1 MLYFDHN
8 ATHPLSP
15 VAREAW
21 LRATRDFIGNPSSP
35 HRLGAR
41 ADAALNE
48 AREKLAGWLG
58 CAAADI
64 VWTSGATEANNA
76 ALFHA
81 SRVADGEAWISAI
94 EHPCVLAS
102 AARHFEGRTWRIP
115 VTPLGVVNREALA
128 ERLRQKRPGLVTVMA
143 ANNETGVLQPWGE
156 LLALCR
162 EHGVPYFC
170 DAAQW
175 IGKLP
180 AAGLGAAD
188 FVSGCAHK
196 FGGPQGVGFLKVP
209 PKFRP
214 LLVGGPQEE
223 GRRAGTENVAG
234 VLAMVAALEECEAR
248 LAAGAEEG
256 LVKVRTS
263 FESRLLERLP
273 GVRIVG
279 ADDASRALG
288 PSALEDSSSFS
299 SATAGASGPIP
310 EGLESTT
317 QPQSTPGFSRTGTRT
332 KDEDDSSRSLRG
344 SPPRLWNTVSA
355 IMPEVSDCRQRW
367 VVKLDKLGCAVS
379 TGSACASGKEEIS
392 HVLDA
397 MDVMKENASRAL
409 RFSSGWETVGEDWD
423 RLLDGIERAHA
434 ELAG

>member
-8 ATHPLSP
+8 ATHPLSE

-58 CAAADI
+58 CAAAEI

-81 SRVADGEAWISAI
+81 SREGDGEAWISAI
-94 EHPCVLAS
+94 EHPCVLA
-102 AARHFEGRTWRIP
+102 AAERHFEGRQWRMP
-115 VTPLGVVNREALA
+115 VTPLGVLNLEALA
-128 ERLRQKRPGLVTVMA
+128 ERLKHKRPGLMAVMA
-143 ANNETGVLQPWGE
+143 ANNETGVLQPWRE
-156 LLALCR
+156 VLALCR

-188 FVSGCAHK
+188 LVSGCAHK

-209 PKFRP
+209 AKFQP

-234 VLAMVAALEECEAR
+234 VLAMIAALEECEQRLRAGAAEELTGVRARFEAR
-248 LAAGAEEG
+248 L
-256 LVKVRTS
+256 V
-263 FESRLLERLP
+263 ERLP
-273 GVRIVG
+273 AVRIVG
-279 ADDASRALG
+279 VSDASRTLPTAG
-288 PSALEDSSSFS
+288 IVDSSSS
-299 SATAGASGPIP
+299 S
-310 EGLESTT
+310 
-317 QPQSTPGFSRTGTRT
+317 FFH
-332 KDEDDSSRSLRG
+332 
-344 SPPRLWNTVSA
+344 SPRANTPRLWNTVSA
-355 IMPEVSDCRQRW
+355 IMPEVPDCRQRW
-367 VVKLDKLGCAVS
+367 VVKLDKLGFAVS
-379 TGSACASGKEEIS
+379 TGSACASGLEKIS
-392 HVLDA
+392 HVIDA
-397 MDVMKENASRAL
+397 MNVTKENASRVL
-409 RFSSGWETVGEDWD
+409 RFSSGWETGAGDWD
-423 RLLDGIERAHA
+423 RLLDGIERACA